1 MAHVPESRA
10 YIESEVDRDIA
21 DPGQATA
28 YMIGRLE
35 IERLRRESEQRLGPG
50 FDIREFHDRVL
61 EIGAVPLPLLR
72 SHIQAWLAGK
82 ERRS

>member
-1 MAHVPESRA
+1 V
-10 YIESEVDRDIA
+10 ESEVDRYIA

-35 IERLRRESEQRLGPG
+35 IEQLRREAEQRLGKR

-61 EIGAVPLPLLR
+61 ESGSVPLSYLR
-72 SHIQAWLAGK
+72 THMEAWLDSQTA
-82 ERRS
+82 